1 MSRNL
6 LPLLGATLI
15 LTVSP
20 FGIAGAAGRDT
31 AGECVTST
39 LIEESTQFTPYGVR
53 RTSFSDAIVLEF
65 KMGNQSAT
73 DGLAGRANVILPPHL
88 GDFAGSDGAV
98 YSYYGDVDKADRTG
112 LTAEGFAALGG
123 LLVQRE
129 PKNDAADYA
138 DTLLATLGERA
149 TKVCLGDGHAALV
162 WADPDSSGTRTH
174 NLYWSYSGDNYALIG
189 VRTPQELLSLANGLI
204 TVS

>member
-20 FGIAGAAGRDT
+20 FGIAGAADRDT

-73 DGLAGRANVILPPHL
+73 
-88 GDFAGSDGAV
+88 DGAV